1 MKIRNITFYLSTLLI
16 VGIIAGLSSCGRFSE
31 LMPEPTDPND
41 ITIGVITSLTGKDAV
56 PYGLPMKRGFM
67 LARDE
72 INAMTNLNITFI
84 LEDDKSSEEGAI
96 EAVENLVERNVP
108 ALVGIAISDYLEDAF
123 PIAQEN
129 GIVAFSSVSSAAGLS
144 SIGDYVFRAGLAT
157 NIMIPSGVML
167 TKGALGYTT
176 AATIYDSED
185 TYSNSS
191 NEEVIKALTANGVE
205 ILTQETIKTGD
216 SDFEMQLGSIMSMQP
231 DALFISALSDEM
243 TEIIIQAGKIGITET
258 TQLIVPDL
266 TNAEVQAAGDAAEGA
281 IAFTNWFRESNAPG
295 NQMFVQNYMEEFGIE
310 AEPWAAQSYATLY
323 ILANAISNATD
334 NSSSAI
340 RDSLAQTKDF
350 PTILGNFSFDTN
362 GEALYNPVVLI
373 VKDGVLVVPEIAEV
387 SVPDEPDDAEVS
399 TPEDSDDA
407 EDSTPED
414 TDVAEDDTPED
425 TQ

>member
-1 MKIRNITFYLSTLLI
+1 MNIRKITYSISLILI
-16 VGIIAGLSSCGRFSE
+16 VGLIVVLSSCGRLSE

-41 ITIGVITSLTGKDAV
+41 ITIGVIVSLTGKDAA
-56 PYGLPMKRGFM
+56 PYGLPMKRGFI

-72 INAMTNLNITFI
+72 INAMTDLNITFI

-96 EAVENLVERNVP
+96 KAVENLVERNVP
-108 ALVGIAISDYLEDAF
+108 AIVGIAISDYLEDAF

-167 TKGALGYTT
+167 TKGALGYTK

-185 TYSNSS
+185 TYSISS
-191 NEEVIKALTANGVE
+191 NEEVVKALTASGVE

-216 SDFEMQLGSIMSMQP
+216 TDFDMQLGSIMSMQP

-243 TEIIIQAGKIGITET
+243 TELIIQAGKKGITET

-266 TNAEVQAAGDAAEGA
+266 TNTEVQAAGDAAEGA
-281 IAFTNWFRESNAPG
+281 IAFTNWFSESDAPG
-295 NQMFVQNYMEEFGIE
+295 NKMFVQNYMTEYGIE

-340 RDSLAQTKDF
+340 RDALAQTKDF
-350 PTILGNFSFDTN
+350 QTILGNFSFDPN

-373 VKDGVLVVPEIAEV
+373 AKDGVLVVPDITEV
-387 SVPDEPDDAEVS
+387 SVPEVS
-399 TPEDSDDA
+399 DAAEDTDA
-407 EDSTPED
+407 AGDSTPED
-414 TDVAEDDTPED
+414 T
-425 TQ
+425 Q

>member
-1 MKIRNITFYLSTLLI
+1 MNIRNVTFSLSLLLI
-16 VGIIAGLSSCGRFSE
+16 VGMIVGLSSCGRLSE
-31 LMPEPTDPND
+31 LMPDPTDPND
-41 ITIGVITSLTGKDAV
+41 ITIGVITSLTGKDAA

-96 EAVENLVERNVP
+96 AAVQNLVDRNVP

-144 SIGDYVFRAGLAT
+144 SIGDYVFRTGLAT
-157 NIMIPSGVML
+157 NKMIPSGVML
-167 TKGALGYTT
+167 TKGALGYST

-191 NEEVIKALTANGVE
+191 NEEVVKALTANGVDV
-205 ILTQETIKTGD
+205 LTQETIATGD
-216 SDFEMQLGSIMSMQP
+216 TDFEMQLGNIMSMQP

-243 TEIIIQAGKIGITET
+243 TQVIIQAGKLGITET

-266 TNAEVQAAGDAAEGA
+266 TNAEVKAAGDAAEGA
-281 IAFTNWFRESNAPG
+281 IAFASWFRESVAPG
-295 NQMFVQNYMEEFGIE
+295 NQEFIQNYMAEFGIE

-340 RDSLAQTKDF
+340 RDALAQTKDF
-350 PTILGNFSFDTN
+350 PTILGNFSFDPN

-373 VKDGVLVVPEIAEV
+373 AKDGVLKVPEIAEV
-387 SVPDEPDDAEVS
+387 SVPEDTDDAEEV
-399 TPEDSDDA
+399 
-407 EDSTPED
+407 
-414 TDVAEDDTPED
+414 
-425 TQ
+425 Q